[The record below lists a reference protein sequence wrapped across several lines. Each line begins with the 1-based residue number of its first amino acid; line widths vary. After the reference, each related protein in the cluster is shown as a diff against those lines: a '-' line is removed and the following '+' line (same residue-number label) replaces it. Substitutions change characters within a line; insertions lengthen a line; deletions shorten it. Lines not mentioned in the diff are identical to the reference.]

1 MSQPP
6 HNNPKRNRN
15 KWLALIN
22 IPIQMG
28 AIVFLFAYGGKWLD
42 AHYPNKH
49 NVYVKILTL
58 VGVAIAFYNI
68 NRQLKEINK
77 ADDES

>member
-1 MSQPP
+1 MEDNP
-6 HNNPKRNRN
+6 NPKKRTNN

-28 AIVFLFAYGGKWLD
+28 AIIFLFAYGGDWLD
-42 AHYPNKH
+42 EKYPNKH
-49 NVYVKILTL
+49 TIFVKILTL

-68 NRQLKEINK
+68 NRQLKDINK
-77 ADDES
+77 SS

>member
-1 MSQPP
+1 MMDNQ
-6 HNNPKRNRN
+6 NPKKNNN

-28 AIVFLFAYGGKWLD
+28 ALIYMFSYLGNWLD
-42 AHYPNKH
+42 EKYENS
-49 NVYVKILTL
+49 NNFYVKVLTL

-68 NRQLKEINK
+68 NRQLKDINN
-77 ADDES
+77 S

>member
-1 MSQPP
+1 MMDNQ
-6 HNNPKRNRN
+6 NPKKNNN

-28 AIVFLFAYGGKWLD
+28 AIIYMFSYLGNWLD
-42 AHYPNKH
+42 EKYENSN
-49 NVYVKILTL
+49 NVYVKVLTL

-68 NRQLKEINK
+68 NRQLKDINN
-77 ADDES
+77 S

>member
-1 MSQPP
+1 MDNQ
-6 HNNPKRNRN
+6 NPKKNNN

-28 AIVFLFAYGGKWLD
+28 AIIYMFSYLGNWLD
-42 AHYPNKH
+42 EKYENSN
-49 NVYVKILTL
+49 NVYVKVLTL

-68 NRQLKEINK
+68 NRQLKDINN
-77 ADDES
+77 S

>member
-1 MSQPP
+1 MMDNQ
-6 HNNPKRNRN
+6 NPKKQNNN

-28 AIVFLFAYGGKWLD
+28 AIIFLFSYFGNWLD
-42 AHYPNKH
+42 DKYPNPDH
-49 NVYVKILTL
+49 IYVKIHTI

-77 ADDES
+77 ST

>member
-1 MSQPP
+1 MMSNKEPKKQ
-6 HNNPKRNRN
+6 NNI

-28 AIVFLFAYGGKWLD
+28 VIVFLFSYLGSWLD
-42 AHYPNKH
+42 QKYPNP
-49 NVYVKILTL
+49 NPVYVKILTL

-68 NRQLKEINK
+68 NRQLKDINK
-77 ADDES
+77 

>member
-1 MSQPP
+1 MTDNKGQKKQ
-6 HNNPKRNRN
+6 NNN

-28 AIVFLFAYGGKWLD
+28 AIIFLFSYFGNWLD
-42 AHYPNKH
+42 EKYPNSH
-49 NVYVKILTL
+49 SVYVKILTL

-68 NRQLKEINK
+68 NRQLKDINK
-77 ADDES
+77 SS